1 LLKLYNQLLNQSDSE
16 ERGLK
21 CKAARLLVH
30 SLPNWLYVHE
40 VTLNSEVYRHLP
52 FYVMFAYLVILSSWI
67 NNQYTDQND
76 QVVFREQLIWKL
88 VVFGCELQLDAG
100 TTTVPET

>member
-1 LLKLYNQLLNQSDSE
+1 
-16 ERGLK
+16 
-21 CKAARLLVH
+21 
-30 SLPNWLYVHE
+30 
-40 VTLNSEVYRHLP
+40 
-52 FYVMFAYLVILSSWI
+52 MFAYLVILSSWI